1 MAANDDIRSFDE
13 VLDRKYGMPGTPQR
27 EAAEEEAFNY
37 YSGVILRNAR
47 KQMHLTQGELAKRL
61 GTDTSYISRIETGA
75 LIPSVGVFF
84 RIANALGCSVELVPG
99 I

>member
-47 KQMHLTQGELAKRL
+47 KQMHLTQGELA
-61 GTDTSYISRIETGA
+61 
-75 LIPSVGVFF
+75 
-84 RIANALGCSVELVPG
+84 NVELVPG

>member
-1 MAANDDIRSFDE
+1 M
-13 VLDRKYGMPGTPQR
+13 
-27 EAAEEEAFNY
+27 
-37 YSGVILRNAR
+37 
-47 KQMHLTQGELAKRL
+47 KRL